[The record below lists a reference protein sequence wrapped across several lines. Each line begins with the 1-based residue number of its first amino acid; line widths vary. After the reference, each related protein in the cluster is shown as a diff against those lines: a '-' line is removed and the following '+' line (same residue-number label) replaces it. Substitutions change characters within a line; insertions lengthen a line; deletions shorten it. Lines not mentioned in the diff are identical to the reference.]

1 MFFAA
6 NRCARAAAFVF
17 AFALAAGAA
26 PAIAQDYTA
35 LIAAPDRSD
44 ADRKNDERRNPVKL
58 LEFTGAKTGWRVLDM
73 GAGGGYSTELMA
85 RSVGASGKVWGQNPK
100 LSERYAARMATPA
113 MAQVTGVERPFDA
126 PVPDGVRDLDL
137 VTFFFTYHDT
147 TFMDV
152 DRAKMNKAVFAALK
166 PGGLYVIADHSA
178 KPGEGA
184 TVGKSLHRIEEDT
197 LKQEVLAAGFK
208 LMGSG
213 DFLRNPDD
221 PRTVSVHRSGI
232 RNDEFVLKFQ
242 KPM

>member
-1 MFFAA
+1 MNFTNFAA
-6 NRCARAAAFVF
+6 HFCAV
-17 AFALAAGAA
+17 ALIAAGPVVSPVA
-26 PAIAQDYTA
+26 AQDYSA

-44 ADRKNDERRNPVKL
+44 ADRTNDKRRDPVRL
-58 LEFTGAKTGWRVLDM
+58 LEFSGPKTGWRVLDM

-85 RSVGASGKVWGQNPK
+85 RAVGPTGKVWGQHTP
-100 LSERYAARMATPA
+100 LSDRFKARAATPP
-113 MAQVTGVERPFDA
+113 MANVIVLDRPFDD
-126 PVPDGVRDLDL
+126 PVPADVRNLDL
-137 VTFFFTYHDT
+137 ITFFFVYHDT
-147 TFMDV
+147 TFMQV
-152 DRAKMNKAVFAALK
+152 DRAKMNKAMFDALK
-166 PGGLYVIADHSA
+166 PGGFLVIADHSA

-197 LKQEVLAAGFK
+197 LKQEVLAAGFR
-208 LMGSG
+208 LVGSA